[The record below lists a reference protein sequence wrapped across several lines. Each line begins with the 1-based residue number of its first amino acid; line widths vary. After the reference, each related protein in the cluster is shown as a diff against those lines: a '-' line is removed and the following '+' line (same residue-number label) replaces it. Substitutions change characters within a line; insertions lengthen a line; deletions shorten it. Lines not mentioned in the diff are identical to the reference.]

1 MKQGNSGHAPAAEQQ
16 CQVRARQSV
25 PTKKK
30 RRRSTGQRQS
40 GARERPI
47 HTPRSIISRQL
58 SRNSGT
64 FGMYHSYALN
74 KASRLMQIKALV
86 DAELRA
92 SGLGVVHAS
101 QS

>member
-1 MKQGNSGHAPAAEQQ
+1 MRN
-16 CQVRARQSV
+16 
-25 PTKKK
+25 
-30 RRRSTGQRQS
+30 
-40 GARERPI
+40 RPI
-47 HTPRSIISRQL
+47 QTVPSIIGRQL